1 MTTDRILATYR
12 IETAHPL
19 EFAAGVMASEQSCG
33 TFVRVPSKTDKL
45 REHHAARVERLTE
58 LETVDAP
65 SLPYSKSPKNHDGKF
80 KRT

>member
-1 MTTDRILATYR
+1 MTTDGILATYR

-19 EFAAGVMASEQSCG
+19 EFAAEVMAGEQSCC
-33 TFVRVPSKTDKL
+33 TFVHVPGKTDKL
-45 REHHAARVERLTE
+45 REHHAARVERLTK

-65 SLPYSKSPKNHDGKF
+65 SLPYSKPPKNHDGKF